1 MCRPCV
7 RLLVSPTSL
16 LKRTGEIPIMSAQS
30 SQQVCLPANN
40 KLISP
45 DSWSQLTQ
53 PPPAYLSV
61 AISSPFSPHC
71 LRLVIE
77 EQLCYGWSRKRP
89 VPNDLFQMGEMGAL
103 LSANFLM
110 SVCKFLF
117 FRVLM
122 RGWTRAHYGRENS
135 AGWRLLTVAE

>member
-1 MCRPCV
+1 MAVYVHNKLGMEVCRPCV

-16 LKRTGEIPIMSAQS
+16 LKRTSEIPIMSAQS

-45 DSWSQLTQ
+45 DSRSQLTQ

-61 AISSPFSPHC
+61 AICSPFSPHC

-77 EQLCYGWSRKRP
+77 GQFVMAGPESSLC
-89 VPNDLFQMGEMGAL
+89 
-103 LSANFLM
+103 
-110 SVCKFLF
+110 
-117 FRVLM
+117 
-122 RGWTRAHYGRENS
+122 
-135 AGWRLLTVAE
+135 